1 MPKLLRELILAA
13 AGVVFGVGLFFVS
26 SLLAPPIEGPCV
38 GCISFGIPF
47 SGTTNTAPYG
57 TAIGVEP
64 QFVLALTF
72 WIVVGVII
80 VEVIARVAA
89 LFWK

>member
-1 MPKLLRELILAA
+1 
-13 AGVVFGVGLFFVS
+13 
-26 SLLAPPIEGPCV
+26 V